1 MKVFLHALGIVASIG
16 FYLIVFALM
25 YALTQKDVLE
35 IMAVD
40 LIFIFPISMFA
51 IGNIEKIIRRIENVK
66 N

>member
-1 MKVFLHALGIVASIG
+1 MKWFLHLMGIASSMGI
-16 FYLIVFALM
+16 YLIVFMLM
-25 YALTQKDVLE
+25 YAFTQKDVLE

-40 LIFIFPISMFA
+40 LIFIFPISMFV

>member
-16 FYLIVFALM
+16 IYLIVFALM

-40 LIFIFPISMFA
+40 LISIFPISMFV